1 MSKELKENMKMISHQ
16 IEHIKEEVEI
26 IRKKKKKSQVETLGL
41 KIQ

>member
-26 IRKKKKKSQVETLGL
+26 IRKKKKSQVETLGL